1 MSRARSPLPRS
12 PHTWFPAMSGIDGA
26 NATREAVIL
35 WRARYHDDRGEEWM
49 QWGYWSQKN
58 GANGY
63 ENKPGFDYEERLFI
77 PQSSTADAL
86 AWELEAAR
94 DYHREAF
101 EGDSSGLA
109 TDEHRAKANERL
121 WAAVEAVLDVA
132 PNPNYRVEPVSNQ
145 EPAP

>member
-1 MSRARSPLPRS
+1 MSE
-12 PHTWFPAMSGIDGA
+12 MKGA

-49 QWGYWSQKN
+49 SWGYWAQKN

-63 ENKPGFDYEERLFI
+63 ENKLGFDYEERLFI
-77 PQSSTADAL
+77 PQSHKSTADAL

-121 WAAVEAVLDVA
+121 WAAVEAVLDVVPNQHFTPRA
-132 PNPNYRVEPVSNQ
+132 PL
-145 EPAP
+145 